1 MVLIWYIIGKSVN
14 NIPRIESSMNQ
25 KLKQAGLFAILA
37 VFTMSLTTSF
47 VGDAEASPQ
56 SRGELTSEP
65 IEPSI
70 KAKNQAAATPEPEPE
85 TPRSESDPT
94 RPAGGPVEP
103 SSKAIRSAQAL
114 EKVTPEDVS
123 PFLQQ
128 IAVNDPST
136 RADREFTVTGDV
148 TTFTVVYTVENPS
161 NIDLRNVEI
170 SVTSDTESV
179 SAVML
184 GNYDKAHRSISV
196 MIDAVDPAS
205 VNAKIIGF
213 DI

>member
-1 MVLIWYIIGKSVN
+1 
-14 NIPRIESSMNQ
+14 MNQ
-25 KLKQAGLFAILA
+25 KLKQVGLFAILA
-37 VFTMSLTTSF
+37 VFTISMTTSF
-47 VGDAEASPQ
+47 VGNAEASPQ

-70 KAKNQAAATPEPEPE
+70 KAKNSAAATPEPEPE
-85 TPRSESDPT
+85 TPRSESNPT

-114 EKVTPEDVS
+114 EKATPEEVQ

-128 IAVNDPST
+128 IAVHDPNTKSGK
-136 RADREFTVTGDV
+136 DFIVTGDV
-148 TTFTVVYTVENPS
+148 TTFTVVYSIENPA

-170 SVTSDTESV
+170 SVTSDKESV
-179 SAVML
+179 NAVMS
-184 GNYDKAHRSISV
+184 GNYDKDHRTISV

>member
-1 MVLIWYIIGKSVN
+1 
-14 NIPRIESSMNQ
+14 MNQ

-37 VFTMSLTTSF
+37 VFTISLTTSF
-47 VGDAEASPQ
+47 VGDAEATPQ
-56 SRGELTSEP
+56 SRGKITNEP
-65 IEPSI
+65 VEPSI
-70 KAKNQAAATPEPEPE
+70 KAKNSAQATPELEPE
-85 TPRSESDPT
+85 TPRSESDAT

-103 SSKAIRSAQAL
+103 ASKAIRSAQAL

-128 IAVNDPST
+128 IAVHDTST
-136 RADREFTVTGDV
+136 RADRNFTVTGDV
-148 TTFTVVYTVENPS
+148 TTFTVVYSVENPA

-170 SVTSDTESV
+170 LVTSDTESV